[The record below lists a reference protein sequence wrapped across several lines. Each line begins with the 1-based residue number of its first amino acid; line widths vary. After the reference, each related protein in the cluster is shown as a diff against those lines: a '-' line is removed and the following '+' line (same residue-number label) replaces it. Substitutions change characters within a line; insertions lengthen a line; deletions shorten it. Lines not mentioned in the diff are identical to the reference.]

1 MHIETVGSSDLVP
14 AQTALNPQ
22 RSFLLEHIGFD
33 KTIVRAEGHHLIDQQ
48 GNRYL
53 DALAQYGAVPFG
65 HNPSY
70 IWDALLQVRAT
81 AQPGFVQPLLN
92 TGAETLARKL
102 VSLLPGMARV
112 CFVSTGAEATE
123 VAIKLARARTERRR
137 ILTVERGF
145 HGKTNAA
152 LCATANPKYRAP
164 FLVDAEQ
171 FTTLPFGDLTA
182 LEQALQTREVAAFI
196 VEPVQ
201 GEGGM
206 RVQPTGYLLAA
217 QALCKRHGTLLV
229 MDEVQCGLGRTGTL
243 FGHQQHGE
251 LRPDVVLLAKA
262 LGGGLMPLGAVV
274 CTEDAWT
281 EAFGMLHSSTFANS
295 HLTTTVGLAALQVL
309 EADEGALL
317 RQIQQ
322 RGAMLRAGL
331 EQLAQRYPTAIVAIH
346 GQGLMQGIELRP
358 WPGASSY
365 FNAHASGAG
374 YAVAI
379 VAGYLLNQQRI
390 LTAPTFNTSHVL
402 RVQPS
407 LTISEAEIA
416 MILRGLE
423 AAMALIANEDF
434 AELFSCMVPTT
445 GRAEGSTAPRRA
457 KPRPPVLKPAARP
470 ASRPSG
476 PDAAKPRRFAFLMH
490 PTDDDALF
498 NILPE
503 SVRQQGAAVRE
514 PWLRWMNSWTSRMPE
529 PAPVFHVENFQSRT
543 GVVAEGWLI
552 ATPLTPTQMIKMGS
566 AAREQLM
573 QSYLAEA
580 RKVGADIVGLG
591 AFTSVISQGGLS
603 VADCGLNLTTG
614 NSLTAVASA
623 ESLLHHANRQRGLQ
637 STFAVIG
644 AAGSVG
650 RVAAFHLAHR
660 GAARLNLVGNA
671 TNQRANLAM
680 RAVGGEILLHVLQ
693 HGSVNCVMAE
703 TLRRAGVAHH
713 TRWLAR
719 APSSEADFAHA
730 YEELALLCVQHGV
743 ECPITVTTDLTSG
756 LRNARYVLT
765 ATSAGRSFITPDTFM
780 HGAVVCDVARP
791 LDVAKRVADARSDL
805 TIYEGGLMCLP
816 NNMRFGSLNVLG
828 YPDGINLACLSESM
842 VLALEGVSGHH
853 SLGNRIDYAQALR
866 ILQLAHKH
874 GFDPLLDPLPTDTD
888 VPAALPRLAAVP

>member
-1 MHIETVGSSDLVP
+1 MHIETVGSSDRP
-14 AQTALNPQ
+14 AAGTVLNPQ
-22 RSFLLEHIGFD
+22 RRFLLEHIGFD

-65 HNPSY
+65 HNPGC

-92 TGAETLARKL
+92 TGAETLACKL

-123 VAIKLARARTERRR
+123 VAIKLARARTERRK

-152 LCATANPKYRAP
+152 LCATANPRYKAP
-164 FLVDAEQ
+164 FLVDGEQ
-171 FTTLPFGDLTA
+171 FTTLPFADLQA
-182 LEQALQTREVAAFI
+182 LEQALQARDVAAFI

-206 RVQPTGYLLAA
+206 RVQPTGYLMAA
-217 QALCKRHGTLLV
+217 QTLCKRYGTLLV

-251 LRPDVVLLAKA
+251 VRPDVVLLAKA
-262 LGGGLMPLGAVV
+262 LGGGLLPLGALV

-295 HLTTTVGLAALQVL
+295 HLTSTVGLAVIQAL
-309 EADEGALL
+309 ETDDGALL
-317 RQIQQ
+317 RQIQ
-322 RGAMLRAGL
+322 RSGAMLRAGL
-331 EQLAQRYPTAIVAIH
+331 EQLAQRYPTAIAAIH

-358 WPGASSY
+358 WSGASSY

-374 YAVAI
+374 HAVPI

-390 LTAPTFNTSHVL
+390 LTAPTFNHSNVL

-423 AAMALIANEDF
+423 AAMSLIANEDF
-434 AELFSCMVPTT
+434 AELFCCMVPAL
-445 GRAEGSTAPRRA
+445 GRTESRRA
-457 KPRPPVLKPAARP
+457 KARP
-470 ASRPSG
+470 AVPKSMQKS
-476 PDAAKPRRFAFLMH
+476 AARSAATQPRRFAFLMH

-498 NILPE
+498 NILPD
-503 SVRQQGAAVRE
+503 SVRQQGTAVRE
-514 PWLRWMNSWTSRMPE
+514 PWLRWINSWTSRMPD
-529 PAPVFHVENFQSRT
+529 PACVFHIENFQSRS
-543 GVVAEGWLI
+543 GAIAEGWLI

-566 AAREQLM
+566 TAREQLM
-573 QSYLAEA
+573 QSYIAEA

-603 VADCGLNLTTG
+603 IADCGLNLTTG

-623 ESLLHHANRQRGLQ
+623 ESLLYQASRRQRAAQG
-637 STFAVIG
+637 TFAVIG

-671 TNQRANLAM
+671 TNQRAITAL
-680 RAVGGEILLHVLQ
+680 RAVGGEILLHLLQ

-703 TLRRAGVAHH
+703 TLRRAELAHH
-713 TRWLAR
+713 TRWLTRSPAV
-719 APSSEADFAHA
+719 EADYALA
-730 YEELALLCVQHGV
+730 YDELAMLCQQRGI
-743 ECPITVTTDLTSG
+743 ECPITITTDLAKG
-756 LRNARYVLT
+756 LHDARYVLT
-765 ATSAGRSFITPDTFM
+765 ATSAGRSFITPETFM

-791 LDVAKRVADARSDL
+791 LDVAKRVAEVRSDL
-805 TIYEGGLMCLP
+805 LIYEGGLMCLP

-874 GFDPLLDPLPTDTD
+874 GFDPLLEPLPTNQ
-888 VPAALPRLAAVP
+888 VPATLPRVAGAP